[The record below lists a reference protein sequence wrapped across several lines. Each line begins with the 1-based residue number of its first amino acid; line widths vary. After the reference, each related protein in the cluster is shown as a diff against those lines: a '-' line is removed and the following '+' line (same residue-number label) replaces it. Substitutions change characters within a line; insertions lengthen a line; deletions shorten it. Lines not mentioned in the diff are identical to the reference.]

1 MKQFILSMLMGVLLC
16 LGSTLPAMAQNYDP
30 ENPPEPYLNNLV
42 TVTGTPQEAVSWL
55 EGGGYYKPGETVYL
69 CAYSVSDHYTFLY
82 WNKNGE
88 FYSDEQRTV
97 YTMENEPVT
106 FTAVFEYTFVF
117 DPESPAEPE
126 MDDNR
131 LFIVAEPLTACSFNR
146 QSGSSIKFDEYVY
159 LDAYPNNGYSFL
171 GWYKDG
177 ILQSESL
184 SYGFNMPEEDV
195 RLVARFEYN
204 PPSPEEPESDPTQ
217 ENIQTTP
224 TGDADGDGSVEV
236 IDAVRIINLILRGEY
251 DPKAD
256 VNGDGMIDVRDAV
269 GVINIRM
276 RYIAKP

>member
-1 MKQFILSMLMGVLLC
+1 MGVLLC
-16 LGSTLPAMAQNYDP
+16 LGSTLSAMAQNYDP
-30 ENPPEPYLNNLV
+30 ENPPEPYLNNMV
-42 TVTGTPQEAVSWL
+42 TVTASPKEAVSWL
-55 EGGGYYKPGETVYL
+55 GGSGYYKPGDIVRL
-69 CAYSVSDHYTFLY
+69 SASGISDRYTFRY
-82 WNKNGE
+82 WEKDGE
-88 FYSDEQRTV
+88 HYSDVLNTT
-97 YTMENEPVT
+97 YTMESEPVT

-126 MDDNR
+126 LEDNR
-131 LFIVAEPLTACSFNR
+131 LFIVAEPLTACSFNM
-146 QSGSSIKFDEYVY
+146 QSGASVGFDEYIR
-159 LDAYPNNGYSFL
+159 LQAYPNNGYSFL

-184 SYGFNMPEEDV
+184 SYGFNMPGEDI

-224 TGDADGDGSVEV
+224 TGDANGDGSVEV

>member
-1 MKQFILSMLMGVLLC
+1 MGVLLS
-16 LGSTLPAMAQNYDP
+16 LGGTLPAMAQDYDP

-42 TVTGTPQEAVSWL
+42 TVTASPREAVSWL
-55 EGGGYYKPGETVYL
+55 SGKGYYKSGDIVRL
-69 CAYSVSDHYTFLY
+69 NASGISDRYTFRY
-82 WNKNGE
+82 WEKDGE
-88 FYSDEQRTV
+88 HYSDVLNAT

-184 SYGFNMPEEDV
+184 SYGFNMPGEDV
-195 RLVARFEYN
+195 RLIARFEYN
-204 PPSPEEPESDPTQ
+204 PPSPVEPDSAPTQ

-224 TGDADGDGSVEV
+224 TGDATGDGNVEV
-236 IDAVRIINLILRGEY
+236 ADAVRVINLIIKGEY

-256 VNGDGMIDVRDAV
+256 VNGDGKIDVTDAV